1 MKKINIKDLTEKS
14 LRVFADDMLRVLY
27 YEFEAGEKMPNHSH
41 NGLAIIQI
49 IEGKIDVKFDTGES
63 FELVKDDLL
72 QFNAAIVHNIEALD
86 KTRMFITLASYS
98 N

>member
-1 MKKINIKDLTEKS
+1 MTKINIKDQTEENFS
-14 LRVFADDMLRVLY
+14 VVDDDMLRVLY
-27 YEFEAGEKMPNHSH
+27 YEFEERNKMPKHAH
-41 NGLAIIQI
+41 NGLDIIQI

-63 FELVKDDLL
+63 FGLVKDDLL